1 MIISI
6 LFDEDIYK
14 LSMKK
19 EKLKTCFVE
28 SFRFTNFVNKTGD
41 LEIPL
46 REFIQV
52 IPQDF
57 FYYRGSLTE
66 PPCTEQTSWVV
77 FKNPQVIT
85 TSQVE
90 TLRSLLPAGGNA
102 RNIQELNKR
111 NSTLSESEVTNGD
124 RPREKRVVY
133 LGGSQQ
139 IQSKF
144 SSAIKVITGGV
155 VATTGLL
162 MLLF

>member
-1 MIISI
+1 MSI

-19 EKLKTCFVE
+19 EKLKTCFVD
-28 SFRFTNFVNKTGD
+28 SFRFTTFGNRTGD

-57 FYYRGSLTE
+57 FFYRGSLTE

-85 TSQVE
+85 TSQME
-90 TLRSLLPAGGNA
+90 TLRSLLPTEGNA

-111 NSTLSESEVTNGD
+111 NSTLTESEVENGD

-139 IQSKF
+139 IQSRF
-144 SSAIKVITGGV
+144 SSATKVMISSV
-155 VATTGLL
+155 LATTGLL

>member
-28 SFRFTNFVNKTGD
+28 SFRFTNFVNRTGD

-66 PPCTEQTSWVV
+66 PPCTEKTSWIIL
-77 FKNPQVIT
+77 KNPQVIT
-85 TSQVE
+85 TSQME
-90 TLRSLLPAGGNA
+90 TLRSLLPAGGNS

-111 NSTLSESEVTNGD
+111 NMSLSESEIENGD
-124 RPREKRVVY
+124 RLREKRVVY

-144 SSAIKVITGGV
+144 SSATKVMISSV
-155 VATTGLL
+155 LATTGLL